1 MDYLKLFM
9 YTLLFLTIF
18 FFSAPI
24 LKIIFDAIQEGQAT
38 REKEKRMAAAAA
50 AKKEAD
56 ERRKAEKEAEA
67 AAKKEEAEKRKAEKE
82 AKAAAAHAVK
92 VARAQELADL
102 AERRLKAEKELAA
115 IRNKRPEIIPGAPAA
130 DPLPAANTPDKQV
143 PMLSNE
149 TYPQWKPEDFA
160 STILSA

>member
-38 REKEKRMAAAAA
+38 REKERRKAAADAERKAA
-50 AKKEAD
+50 A
-56 ERRKAEKEAEA
+56 ERRQAEKEAEA
-67 AAKKEEAEKRKAEKE
+67 EAKREAAEQKKAEKE
-82 AKAAAAHAVK
+82 AKAAAAHALK
-92 VARAQELADL
+92 LARAKELTDL
-102 AERRLKAEKELAA
+102 TNERLKAEREIAA
-115 IRNKRPEIIPGAPAA
+115 MRNQRPEIIPEAPTA
-130 DPLPAANTPDKQV
+130 DPVPAANTPDKQV

>member
-1 MDYLKLFM
+1 MRYAETVA
-9 YTLLFLTIF
+9 YIFLGIAIF
-18 FFSAPI
+18 FFSLPVF
-24 LKIIFDAIQEGQAT
+24 KIVFEGAQKAQAAREQEQ
-38 REKEKRMAAAAA
+38 RKAAAAA

-56 ERRKAEKEAEA
+56 ERRKAEKEAEV

-82 AKAAAAHAVK
+82 ARAAAAHAAK

-115 IRNKRPEIIPGAPAA
+115 LRNKRPEIIPGAPAA
-130 DPLPAANTPDKQV
+130 DPAPAANTPDKQA
-143 PMLSNE
+143 PMLSNK